1 MIPPREDSPPPYT
14 TNLLKLLFLTTHYKS
29 DDYTDQFPL
38 YTVPHYITRKKH
50 PGHDN
55 YLYQRWNNLTARSKT
70 KKTHKTNQRLVV
82 KRSTTKDDTSVTS
95 TLKTLCTQDTRFS
108 HSNNVAN
115 DTILSITIW
124 NQPISQYRI
133 PPQPNTGHQ
142 SRGHPS
148 TAVRTMICFD
158 WCVQYNK
165 IINLSKLPCLLSFF
179 NSIICVVLSCY
190 ILLANSFTMVKI
202 DDRYPDEWND

>member
-1 MIPPREDSPPPYT
+1 MIPPSDLQFTRCLKTVQFNNYLQAAHYINTTPKLTQAVPKHADPQPIKHTTMKHTREDSPPPYT

-148 TAVRTMICFD
+148 TAVR
-158 WCVQYNK
+158 
-165 IINLSKLPCLLSFF
+165 
-179 NSIICVVLSCY
+179 
-190 ILLANSFTMVKI
+190 
-202 DDRYPDEWND
+202 